1 MVKKLWYRLCMT
13 LVLALSLTGCNIIQ
27 DLGNTL
33 ANSFKG
39 ISIHFP

>member
-13 LVLALSLTGCNIIQ
+13 AFLMLSLIGCNIIQ
-27 DLGNTL
+27 DFGNVL
-33 ANSFKG
+33 SNSFKG